1 MTAKVIRSRRVW
13 AVGGAAVAVGVGV
26 AVVSRAVAGSSC
38 PVDER
43 LVPTSCGDL
52 VQDLSVRIGG
62 LAALAVVFMVTL
74 STGLLRTWSAMEAD
88 RREAEREGAVSPR

>member
-1 MTAKVIRSRRVW
+1 VW
-13 AVGGAAVAVGVGV
+13 AVAGAAAAVGVGV
-26 AVVSRAVAGSSC
+26 ALVSRAIAGGSC

-62 LAALAVVFMVTL
+62 LCALAVVFMGLL
-74 STGLLRTWSAMEAD
+74 STGLAKTWSAMEAD
-88 RREAEREGAVSPR
+88 RLEAEREAAVSSR